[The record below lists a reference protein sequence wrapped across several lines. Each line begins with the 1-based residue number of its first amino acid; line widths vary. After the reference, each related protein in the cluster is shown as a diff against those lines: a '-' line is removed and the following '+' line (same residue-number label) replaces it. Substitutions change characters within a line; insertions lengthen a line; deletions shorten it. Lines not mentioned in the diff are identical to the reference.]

1 VTSLMPELM
10 SHQRSEW
17 CMDKR
22 SKKELLNEIEDLRI
36 RLSEAEQTLDAIRGG
51 EVDAMIVAG
60 PEGDGIYTLTGAEH
74 PYRVFVEKMSEGA
87 LTLTDDGT
95 IFFCNERFSEMLKI
109 PLERIVGSSLCNH
122 IMQDDRDLC
131 AEILEQGKKEGR
143 KGEVRLKT
151 SDGTAFPVRLSIS
164 PMHLGAVIAACAV
177 ITDISQLKSAEE
189 EIRTYMSKLEASN
202 KELQDFAFIASHD
215 LQEPLRKLQ
224 VFGDLLV
231 ERHLETLDEKARDY
245 ILRMQNA
252 ASRMSALLRSL
263 LNYSRVATTAQVFTE
278 VDLKEAVKEALSN
291 LEIRIRETHGRVIVS
306 DLPSIQGDRSQVIQ
320 LFQNLIANAI
330 KFHSQGKSP
339 AVTIH
344 SRLVEN
350 HRPKG
355 RRYEIYVEDN
365 GIGFDE
371 KYLDRI
377 FKPFERLHG
386 RSEYGGVGMGL
397 AICKKIVDRH
407 HGTITARSAPEEGTV
422 FVLSFPAGRR

>member
-1 VTSLMPELM
+1 
-10 SHQRSEW
+10 
-17 CMDKR
+17 MDKR
-22 SKKELLNEIEDLRI
+22 SKKELLDEIEDLRI

-60 PEGDGIYTLTGAEH
+60 PEGDGIYTLTGAEQ

-87 LTLTDDGT
+87 LTLTGDGT
-95 IFFCNERFSEMLKI
+95 IFYCNERFSEMLRM
-109 PLERIVGSSLCNH
+109 PLERIVGSSLCKH
-122 IMQDDRDLC
+122 MMQDDRDVC
-131 AEILEQGKKEGR
+131 AEILDKGKKEGR

-151 SDGTAFPVRLSIS
+151 SDGMAFPVRLSIS
-164 PMHLGAVIAACAV
+164 PMHLGTVIAACAV
-177 ITDISQLKSAEE
+177 ITDISERKLAEE

-231 ERHLETLDEKARDY
+231 ERHRESLDQQAHDY
-245 ILRMQNA
+245 IVRMQNA

-263 LNYSRVATTAQVFTE
+263 LNYSRVATSAQAFTR
-278 VDLKEAVKEALSN
+278 VNLKEAINEALSN
-291 LEIRIRETHGRVIVS
+291 LEIRIRETRGSVIVG
-306 DLPSIQGDRSQVIQ
+306 DLPSIQGDRSQMIQ

-330 KFHSQGKSP
+330 KFHIQGKSP

-344 SRLVEN
+344 SRVVEN
-350 HRPKG
+350 HLPKG

>member
-1 VTSLMPELM
+1 
-10 SHQRSEW
+10 
-17 CMDKR
+17 MDKR
-22 SKKELLNEIEDLRI
+22 SKKELLDEIEDLRI

-87 LTLTDDGT
+87 LTLTGDGT
-95 IFFCNERFSEMLKI
+95 IFFCNERFSEMLKT

-122 IMQDDRDLC
+122 VMQDDRDVC
-131 AEILEQGKKEGR
+131 AEILDQGKKEGR

-151 SDGTAFPVRLSIS
+151 PDGGIIPVRLSIS
-164 PMHLGAVIAACAV
+164 PMHLDTAIAACAV
-177 ITDISQLKSAEE
+177 ITDISERKSAEE

-231 ERHLETLDEKARDY
+231 ERHRESLDQQAQDY
-245 ILRMQNA
+245 IVRMQNA
-252 ASRMSALLRSL
+252 AARMSALLRSL
-263 LNYSRVATTAQVFTE
+263 LNYSRVATSAQAFTRVNLE
-278 VDLKEAVKEALSN
+278 EAVKEALSN
-291 LEIRIRETHGRVIVS
+291 LEIRVRETRGSVIVG
-306 DLPSIQGDRSQVIQ
+306 DLPSIQGDRSQMIQ

-330 KFHSQGKSP
+330 KFHVQGKSP

-344 SRLVEN
+344 SRMVEN

-422 FVLSFPAGRR
+422 FVLSFPAGRE

>member
-1 VTSLMPELM
+1 
-10 SHQRSEW
+10 
-17 CMDKR
+17 MDKR
-22 SKKELLNEIEDLRI
+22 SKKELLDEIEDLRI

-87 LTLTDDGT
+87 LTLTGDGT
-95 IFFCNERFSEMLKI
+95 IFYCNERFSEMLMM

-122 IMQDDRDLC
+122 VMQDDRDAC
-131 AEILEQGKKEGR
+131 AEILDQGKKEGR

-151 SDGTAFPVRLSIS
+151 SDGVALPVRLSIS
-164 PMHLGAVIAACAV
+164 PMNLNTVIAACAV
-177 ITDISQLKSAEE
+177 ITDISERKLAEE

-231 ERHLETLDEKARDY
+231 ERHRESLDQQAHDY
-245 ILRMQNA
+245 IVRMQNA

-263 LNYSRVATTAQVFTE
+263 LNYSRVATSAQAFTR
-278 VDLKEAVKEALSN
+278 VNLKEAVNEALSN
-291 LEIRIRETHGRVIVS
+291 LEIGIRETRGSVIVG
-306 DLPSIQGDRSQVIQ
+306 DLPSIQGDKSQMIQ

-330 KFHSQGKSP
+330 KFHVQGKAP

-355 RRYEIYVEDN
+355 RRYEIHVEDN

-422 FVLSFPAGRR
+422 FVVSFPAGRK